1 MSKEKADISMLSGQ
15 NDQLSTDTV
24 KWERSRVAR
33 SKKTV
38 AVSSVS
44 QLIDLFPFILYGSAT
59 KLTSRRRYIKNNN

>member
-33 SKKTV
+33 SKKN
-38 AVSSVS
+38 SCS
-44 QLIDLFPFILYGSAT
+44 LLSAT
-59 KLTSRRRYIKNNN
+59 TDRPVSFYIIWVSHQTNL